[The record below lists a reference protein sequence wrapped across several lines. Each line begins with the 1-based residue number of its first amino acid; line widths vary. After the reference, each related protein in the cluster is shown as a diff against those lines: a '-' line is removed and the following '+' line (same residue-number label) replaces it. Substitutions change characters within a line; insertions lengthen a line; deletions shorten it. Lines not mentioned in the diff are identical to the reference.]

1 MSSKTQPFRYLEGN
15 KKKGFFIMVLDER
28 RRQKKLARKAA
39 KRKKAL
45 AGKRKEVFGKGDLV
59 AFAAGMPLHECL
71 IPKVLYDQ
79 GIGNVVISRKMP
91 NGDIAAGFFLVDI
104 YCLGVKNCFFAVIPP
119 GAYAQRIDRLVKEE
133 GAEHADPAC
142 TVKLIQEAVSYAE
155 GLGFH
160 PHRDYLTTR
169 GIFGS
174 IDPTTCSKEF
184 EFGKDG
190 KPFYISGP
198 NETMADSER
207 IVDILK
213 KKLGPGRFDYMVQM
227 DLKDQ

>member
-1 MSSKTQPFRYLEGN
+1 
-15 KKKGFFIMVLDER
+15 MVLDER

-59 AFAAGMPLHECL
+59 AFAAGMPVHECL
-71 IPKVLYDQ
+71 IPTRTLYDQ

-91 NGDIAAGFFLVDI
+91 NGDFAAGFFLVDI
-104 YCLGVKNCFFAVIPP
+104 FCLGVKNCFFAVIPP
-119 GAYAQRIDRLVKEE
+119 GAYAQRIDRLVQEE
-133 GAEHADPAC
+133 GAEYADPAR
-142 TVKLIQEAVSYAE
+142 TVKLIEDAVAYAE
-155 GLGFH
+155 ELGFH
-160 PHRDYLTTR
+160 PHKDYFTAK

-174 IDPTTCSKEF
+174 IDPSACPEEF
-184 EFGKDG
+184 KFGKDG

-207 IVDILK
+207 IVGILK
-213 KKLGPGRFDYMVQM
+213 KNLGPGRFDYMVQM

>member
-1 MSSKTQPFRYLEGN
+1 MA
-15 KKKGFFIMVLDER
+15 LDEK

-45 AGKRKEVFGKGDLV
+45 AAKRKEIPGRGDLV
-59 AFAAGMPLHECL
+59 ALAAGMPIHECL
-71 IPKVLYDQ
+71 IPRVLYEQ

-119 GAYAQRIDRLVKEE
+119 AAYAQRIGRLVQEE
-133 GAEHADPAC
+133 RAEYAEPAC
-142 TVKLIQEAVSYAE
+142 TVKLIEGSVAYAE

-160 PHRDYLTTR
+160 PHRDYLTAK

-174 IDPTTCSKEF
+174 IDPTTCPKEF

-198 NETMADSER
+198 NETHADSGR
-207 IVDILK
+207 IIATLTRKV
-213 KKLGPGRFDYMVQM
+213 GPDGFHYMM
-227 DLKDQ
+227 GLDMGPE

>member
-1 MSSKTQPFRYLEGN
+1 
-15 KKKGFFIMVLDER
+15 MVIDER

-39 KRKKAL
+39 KRKKAM
-45 AGKRKEVFGKGDLV
+45 AGKRRETFGNGDLV

-71 IPKVLYDQ
+71 IPSILYDQ

-104 YCLGVKNCFFAVIPP
+104 YCLGVKNCFFAIIPP
-119 GAYAQRIDRLVKEE
+119 GKYAQRIEDLVQKE
-133 GAEHADPAC
+133 GAEYAESAC
-142 TVKLIQEAVSYAE
+142 TVKLIEDAVAYAE

-160 PHRDYLTTR
+160 PHRDYLIAK

-174 IDPTTCSKEF
+174 VDPTICPKEF

-190 KPFYISGP
+190 KPLYISGP
-198 NETMADSER
+198 NETQADSER
-207 IVDILK
+207 IIATLTR
-213 KKLGPGRFDYMVQM
+213 KLGPDEFHFIAGVDMGWSEEK
-227 DLKDQ
+227 KDP

>member
-1 MSSKTQPFRYLEGN
+1 
-15 KKKGFFIMVLDER
+15 MVIDEK

-39 KRKKAL
+39 KRKKAI
-45 AGKRKEVFGKGDLV
+45 AGKRRETFGKGDLV

-71 IPKVLYDQ
+71 IPRVLYDQ
-79 GIGNVVISRKMP
+79 GIGNVVISRRMP

-119 GAYAQRIDRLVKEE
+119 GVYAQRIDKLVQSER
-133 GAEHADPAC
+133 AEHAEPAC
-142 TVKLIQEAVSYAE
+142 TVKLIKDAVTYAE

-160 PHRDYLTTR
+160 PHRDYLTTK

-174 IDPTTCSKEF
+174 IDPATCRKEF

-190 KPFYISGP
+190 KPLYISGP
-198 NETMADSER
+198 NETEADSER
-207 IVDILK
+207 IIATLTR
-213 KKLGPGRFDYMVQM
+213 KLGPDGFHYMVGVDMGWSEEEM
-227 DLKDQ
+227 DP

>member
-1 MSSKTQPFRYLEGN
+1 
-15 KKKGFFIMVLDER
+15 MVIDER

-39 KRKKAL
+39 KHKKAM
-45 AGKRKEVFGKGDLV
+45 AVKKREMFGKGDLV

-71 IPKVLYDQ
+71 IPGILFDQ

-119 GAYAQRIDRLVKEE
+119 GAYAQRIDELVQKE
-133 GAEHADPAC
+133 GADQAEPAC
-142 TVKLIQEAVSYAE
+142 TVKLIKDAVTYAE

-160 PHRDYLTTR
+160 PHRDYLTTK

-174 IDPTTCSKEF
+174 IDPATCRKEF

-190 KPFYISGP
+190 KPLYISGP
-198 NETMADSER
+198 NETQADSER
-207 IVDILK
+207 IIATLTR
-213 KKLGPGRFDYMVQM
+213 KLGPDGFHYMVGVDM
-227 DLKDQ
+227 GWSEEEKDS